1 MLSTVLSIWL
11 VSLVRIE
18 KHALSEERFSQSW
31 SRSLIFLQKTTKML
45 KKVNL
50 LLILD
55 NLVVGGAEI
64 LVLDFC
70 RKIDRDKYNVTL
82 CALGDGALRC
92 EFEQIGY
99 KPLIFE
105 RRRRIDFLL
114 IFNLMK
120 LMKRKR
126 VNIIHAHLGMPT
138 IYGSIAGLFA
148 GVRTIFSSWH
158 RSDKSKNE
166 YIVKKR
172 IKFVYKLLS
181 PFITKFVAVSQ
192 EVKSFLINKMGI
204 DKRKIAVIYNGIDFT
219 RMMPDKGEIINL
231 LEEFTVSLDT
241 FKVSM
246 VARLCDAK
254 DYPTF
259 ISASKIVLS
268 QIPNSVFFIIGDGP
282 QRSQLE
288 MYAKDIGVGEKII
301 FTGFRRDIPKF
312 LSCSNVFVLSTNSE
326 AFGMVLLEAMIA
338 GIPIV
343 ATALPAI
350 REIIKNGET
359 GILVPPKDPDS
370 LAAAIVTLYHDKGLT
385 QTLPKNAKISVKG
398 FSIEENIRK
407 TTKLYQQYLFRYGR
421 N

>member
-1 MLSTVLSIWL
+1 ML
-11 VSLVRIE
+11 R
-18 KHALSEERFSQSW
+18 
-31 SRSLIFLQKTTKML
+31 
-45 KKVNL
+45 KVNL
-50 LLILD
+50 LLIIGE
-55 NLVVGGAEI
+55 LVVGGAEI

-99 KPLIFE
+99 KPVIFE

-114 IFNLMK
+114 IFNLIR
-120 LMKRKR
+120 LMKRRR
-126 VNIIHAHLGMPT
+126 VNIIHAHMDMPT

-158 RSDKSKNE
+158 GSDKRKNE

-172 IKFVYKLLS
+172 TKLVYNLLS
-181 PFITKFVAVSQ
+181 PFVTKFVAVSQ

-219 RMMPDKGEIINL
+219 RMMLRKGKTMNL
-231 LEEFTVSLDT
+231 VEEFTVSLDT

-246 VARLCDAK
+246 VARLCNVK

-259 ISASKIVLS
+259 VSASKIVLS
-268 QIPNSVFFIIGDGP
+268 QIPNSAFFIIGDGP

-301 FTGFRRDIPKF
+301 FTGFRRDIPEF

-326 AFGMVLLEAMIA
+326 AFGMVLLEAMMV

-343 ATALPAI
+343 ATAVPAI

-359 GILVPPKDPDS
+359 GILVPPKDPNS
-370 LAAAIVTLYHDKGLT
+370 LAAAIVTLYRDKGLA
-385 QTLPKNAKISVKG
+385 QRLARNAKISVTR

-407 TTKLYQQYLFRYGR
+407 TTKLYEQYLFRYGR